1 MGLAFFLDLRTRATI
16 PRHSV
21 RGVLCVRCGG
31 ADGCRWAAKEAAYK
45 ALFPSYRVTWKTL
58 NVRKEGGKPVLE
70 LLGEGE
76 ELRVHLSLSHDGEYV
91 VAYVVVEREGG

>member
-1 MGLAFFLDLRTRATI
+1 M
-16 PRHSV
+16 
-21 RGVLCVRCGG
+21 
-31 ADGCRWAAKEAAYK
+31 
-45 ALFPSYRVTWKTL
+45 FPSYRVTWKTL